1 MALLFLGNLSYQATE
16 EDVRTVFA
24 ACGTVAE
31 VQLAKDRE
39 TGRPRGFGFVEMPDF
54 EQARKAIAGVN
65 RQSIAGRSV
74 KVNEA
79 RPREDGPSL

>member
-24 ACGTVAE
+24 PFGTVAG

-39 TGRPRGFGFVEMPDF
+39 TGRPRGFGFVDMPDYA
-54 EQARKAIAGVN
+54 EALKALAGVN
-65 RQSIAGRSV
+65 RQSISGRTV

-79 RPREDGPSL
+79 RPREDGPAL